1 MNKRQLK
8 KFNKKCGLKRYDTL
22 GKLHEQG
29 KSRLFIN
36 GKWRTAVVAMVGDC
50 VNKNRR
56 YYSMDTVMKSITSL
70 IQDENSEVSKQ
81 LNSFK
86 IDFDH
91 PTPSFSTRTVS
102 SEVIL
107 GGY

>member
-29 KSRLFIN
+29 KRRLFIN
-36 GKWRTAVVAMVGDC
+36 GKWQTAIVAMVMVGDC
-50 VNKNRR
+50 INKNRR
-56 YYSMDTVMKSITSL
+56 CYSMDTVMKSITSL

-91 PTPSFSTRTVS
+91 PTPSFSTRTV
-102 SEVIL
+102 VGKI
-107 GGY
+107 Y